1 MSKRR
6 NPTEPKRESAKD
18 KKTEL
23 LTLKSLSN
31 SVNKDFTLVSVQDP
45 VNQEELTVISWKEK
59 SLNSMPRRLNQERN
73 DGFVNIISL
82 QLLFYAI

>member
-1 MSKRR
+1 LNKRR
-6 NPTEPKRESAKD
+6 NPTELKRESVKD

-59 SLNSMPRRLNQERN
+59 SLNSMPRKSNQERN

-82 QLLFYAI
+82 QLLFCAI